1 MNVNDIRALFPIL
14 HQQVNG
20 HPLVYF
26 DSAATS
32 QKPLPVIEALDRYY
46 REYNSNVHRGVHT
59 LGTKATDAYEGARE
73 KVRRFLNAQSA
84 QEIIFTRGTTASLN
98 LVASSYGRANVKEGD
113 EIVITYMEHHSNLI
127 PWQQLAKQTGATLKY
142 IPMQEDGTIDL
153 RDVEATVTE
162 AAKIVAIAHVS
173 NVLGTINP
181 VREIARIA
189 HKRGAVVV
197 VDAAQSAPHMKVDV
211 QELDCDFLALSGHKM
226 CGPTGIGVLY
236 GKKKWLEQM
245 EPVEFGGEMIDFVEL
260 YDSTWKELPWKFE
273 GGTPIIA
280 GAIGL
285 GAAIDFLEQVG
296 LDAIAAHEHEL
307 AQYALERL
315 AGIDGVTVYG
325 PKERAG
331 LVTFNIDGVHP
342 HDVATVL
349 DAEGIAIRAGHHC
362 AQPLMKWLG
371 VTATAGR
378 AFTFTIRKRKS
389 TGSSPHYRKRRST
402 SAMSSNHPLDQLYR
416 QVIMDHYKNP
426 RNRGVLE
433 GTNVDVN
440 MNNPTCGDR
449 IHLTMKVE
457 DGKVA
462 DVKFEGEG
470 CSISMSSASMM
481 TQAIKG
487 KTVEEALRLAHI
499 FSDMIQGKEYDD
511 SVDLGDIE
519 ALQGVSKFP
528 ARIKCATLAWKA
540 LEKGLHHH

>member
-14 HQQVNG
+14 HQDVNG

-84 QEIIFTRGTTASLN
+84 QEIIFTRGTTAALN
-98 LVASSYGRANVKEGD
+98 LVAASYGRANVKEGD

-142 IPMQEDGTIDL
+142 IPMQKDGTIDL

-189 HKRGAVVV
+189 HERGAVVV

-211 QELDCDFLALSGHKM
+211 QGLDCDFLALSGHKM

-307 AQYALERL
+307 AQYALERM
-315 AGIDGVTVYG
+315 ADIEGVTVYG

-371 VTATAGR
+371 VTATAR
-378 AFTFTIRKRKS
+378 ASF
-389 TGSSPHYRKRRST
+389 Y
-402 SAMSSNHPLDQLYR
+402 LYNTKEE
-416 QVIMDHYKNP
+416 I
-426 RNRGVLE
+426 
-433 GTNVDVN
+433 
-440 MNNPTCGDR
+440 DR
-449 IHLTMKVE
+449 FI
-457 DGKVA
+457 A
-462 DVKFEGEG
+462 
-470 CSISMSSASMM
+470 
-481 TQAIKG
+481 
-487 KTVEEALRLAHI
+487 ALQKA
-499 FSDMIQGKEYDD
+499 KEYF
-511 SVDLGDIE
+511 SHV
-519 ALQGVSKFP
+519 F
-528 ARIKCATLAWKA
+528 
-540 LEKGLHHH
+540 